1 MLCPICAGEFQPR
14 LTSCPSC
21 ECGLVPTSLRDDAL
35 KTAKA
40 ERGRYIEFAELCR
53 PVAYPVAMV
62 LKQMLEQNGVSA
74 IVQGGHSLSILPH
87 LVFGG
92 ELRVMVD
99 RSQLEYARALYRA
112 YFEANEETDFLPEE

>member
-1 MLCPICAGEFQPR
+1 M
-14 LTSCPSC
+14 
-21 ECGLVPTSLRDDAL
+21 PTSLRDDAL

-40 ERGRYIEFAELCR
+40 ERRRYIEYAELCR
-53 PVAYPVAMV
+53 PVAYPVAML

-99 RSQLEYARALYRA
+99 RSQLEYAQALYHA